1 MHVLTGIPVDPSTY
15 LTWGWL
21 SVSVPNL
28 IMMVIT
34 VGLFVLALVL
44 PFPAG
49 HEQPAERHERSG
61 HAEHTASAPAPS
73 TSAPSTPDEERS

>member
-28 IMMVIT
+28 IMMVVT
-34 VGLFVLALVL
+34 VVLFVLALVV
-44 PFPAG
+44 PFPSG
-49 HEQPAERHERSG
+49 REEPAERRERGGRS
-61 HAEHTASAPAPS
+61 S
-73 TSAPSTPDEERS
+73 TSGADRS

>member
-1 MHVLTGIPVDPSTY
+1 MHVLSGIPVDPSTY

-28 IMMVIT
+28 IMMLIT
-34 VGLFVLALVL
+34 IGLFVLALVV

-49 HEQPAERHERSG
+49 RRAAERHER
-61 HAEHTASAPAPS
+61 AEHSSSDA
-73 TSAPSTPDEERS
+73 DEDR